1 MFFQDDVNIKTK
13 KKEYFYDTD
22 VITGK
27 KIIWIPEEKTKDFWE
42 KGLTPSEYIARAVE
56 FVAIK
61 YIDELFDYDDVNK
74 YIEIVQE
81 KNPYLVENIIPD
93 FVSIA
98 ELRYILVSLMRE
110 KVSIKDIVYVFEKI
124 NDFSDEASK
133 EALLDK
139 IRFSLARYIG
149 ARYAN
154 IEGTIQGLEMSEKT
168 LASVFDSAE
177 DSDNIVRVDGSK
189 IEKIALKLL
198 KFAKEN
204 NLDNIILS
212 VPIEIRHMVFIVL
225 SQYINTLTVL
235 AQEEVTNYYNFE
247 VIGEV

>member
-1 MFFQDDVNIKTK
+1 M
-13 KKEYFYDTD
+13 
-22 VITGK
+22 
-27 KIIWIPEEKTKDFWE
+27 
-42 KGLTPSEYIARAVE
+42 
-56 FVAIK
+56 
-61 YIDELFDYDDVNK
+61 
-74 YIEIVQE
+74 
-81 KNPYLVENIIPD
+81 
-93 FVSIA
+93 
-98 ELRYILVSLMRE
+98 
-110 KVSIKDIVYVFEKI
+110 
-124 NDFSDEASK
+124 
-133 EALLDK
+133 LDK
-139 IRFSLARYIG
+139 IRFTLARYIG

-154 IEGTIQGLEMSEKT
+154 IDGTIQGLEMSEKT
-168 LASVFDSAE
+168 LASVFDSAD